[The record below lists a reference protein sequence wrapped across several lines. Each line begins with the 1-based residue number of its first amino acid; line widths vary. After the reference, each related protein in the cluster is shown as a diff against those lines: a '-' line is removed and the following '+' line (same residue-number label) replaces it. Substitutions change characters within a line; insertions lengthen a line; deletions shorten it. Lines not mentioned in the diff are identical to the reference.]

1 MEMKLFEKK
10 SLFALLF
17 ILFLAFLFYDS
28 NWLGKLLYPIRYQ
41 EDILVSSA
49 NYDVDPFL
57 IAAIIRV
64 ETNFNPDKQSR
75 KGAVGLMQI
84 MPDTADWIVQQAG
97 YAPEASTLLHR
108 PDVNIEIGAWY
119 LNSLNQQFSNNMAA
133 VLAAYNAGPGNAKK
147 WLQSGTW
154 DGTFKNIGQIPF
166 GETRHYIQRV
176 FYYYNKY
183 AGLYSDE
190 LDSAKQGK
198 KL

>member
-1 MEMKLFEKK
+1 MKLFEKK

-108 PDVNIEIGAWY
+108 PDEY
-119 LNSLNQQFSNNMAA
+119 R
-133 VLAAYNAGPGNAKK
+133 
-147 WLQSGTW
+147 
-154 DGTFKNIGQIPF
+154 D
-166 GETRHYIQRV
+166 R
-176 FYYYNKY
+176 
-183 AGLYSDE
+183 
-190 LDSAKQGK
+190 
-198 KL
+198 